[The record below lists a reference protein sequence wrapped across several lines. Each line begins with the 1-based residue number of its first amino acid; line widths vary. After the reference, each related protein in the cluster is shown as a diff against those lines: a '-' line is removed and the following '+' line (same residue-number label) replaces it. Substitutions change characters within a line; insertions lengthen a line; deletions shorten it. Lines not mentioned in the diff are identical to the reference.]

1 MRRHTFRTSKKIGHS
16 AVTRAAFTLMEVLLV
31 LAILGVIAAM
41 VVPQFIGRQEQA
53 SIDATAVSIKGIEQ
67 ALKLYQLDHGGTYP
81 SSSEGLQVLV
91 TSPSNDPKWKGP
103 YLEELPKDAWGKPFQ
118 YQYPPQ
124 HNTTAKKPD
133 IWSSGIDLSNNTAD
147 DITNWSKSQ

>member
-1 MRRHTFRTSKKIGHS
+1 MQRVRSLSRFPRSARR
-16 AVTRAAFTLMEVLLV
+16 AFTLIEVLLV

-41 VVPQFIGRQEQA
+41 VVPQFFGRQEQA

-67 ALKLYQLDHGGTYP
+67 ALKMYQLDHNGAFPTTND
-81 SSSEGLQVLV
+81 GLQVLV
-91 TSPSNDPKWKGP
+91 TAPDGDAKWKGP

-124 HNTTAKKPD
+124 HNTAAKKPD
-133 IWSSGIDLSNNTAD
+133 IWSGGLDQSNNTAD
-147 DITNWSKSQ
+147 DITNWSKPQ

>member
-1 MRRHTFRTSKKIGHS
+1 LI
-16 AVTRAAFTLMEVLLV
+16 EVLLV

-41 VVPQFIGRQEQA
+41 VVPQFFGRQEQA

-67 ALKLYQLDHGGTYP
+67 ALKLYQLDHNGAFPTTND
-81 SSSEGLQVLV
+81 GLQVLV
-91 TSPSNDPKWKGP
+91 TAPDGDAKWKGP

-124 HNTTAKKPD
+124 HNTAAKKPD
-133 IWSSGIDLSNNTAD
+133 IWSGGLDQSNNTAD
-147 DITNWSKSQ
+147 DITNWSKPQ